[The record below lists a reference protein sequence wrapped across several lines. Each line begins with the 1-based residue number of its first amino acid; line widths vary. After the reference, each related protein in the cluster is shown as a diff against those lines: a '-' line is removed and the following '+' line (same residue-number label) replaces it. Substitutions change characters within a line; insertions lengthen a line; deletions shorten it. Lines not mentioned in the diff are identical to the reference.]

1 VEGRRRIVTALSFK
15 KWRFIME
22 TINKKLEKLAVI
34 PIVLSVASWSAGVI
48 ILIVEYFKYL

>member
-22 TINKKLEKLAVI
+22 TINKKLEKLAII
-34 PIVLSVASWSAGVI
+34 PIVLSIATWAIWVI